1 MATILIL
8 LFFIFLVSTIIM
20 VSFRVQQIRKI
31 RTRENNIS
39 NNQQAHNIYFSFE
52 NINFTSLLRKLFSL
66 FKKNLNLIILFIIK
80 MWIKIFNFII
90 KKIKDRFPKAVNILN
105 GQNGNSIKVKNRG
118 PVSFFLKTINEYKV
132 KIKKIKEEIK
142 KEDRE

>member
-1 MATILIL
+1 
-8 LFFIFLVSTIIM
+8 
-20 VSFRVQQIRKI
+20 
-31 RTRENNIS
+31 
-39 NNQQAHNIYFSFE
+39 
-52 NINFTSLLRKLFSL
+52 
-66 FKKNLNLIILFIIK
+66 